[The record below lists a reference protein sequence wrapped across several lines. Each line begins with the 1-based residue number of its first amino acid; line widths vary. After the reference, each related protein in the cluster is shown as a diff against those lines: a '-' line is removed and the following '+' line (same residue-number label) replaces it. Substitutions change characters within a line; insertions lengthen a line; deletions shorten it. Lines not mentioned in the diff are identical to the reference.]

1 MRGGPLA
8 RINSGADVLGGRG
21 DIFHG
26 GVEGMD
32 RYAGRG
38 VRIMLWRHV
47 EARRTSGESERGRRG
62 GEGCGER
69 TERIIR
75 EREK

>member
-1 MRGGPLA
+1 MWGGPLA

-26 GVEGMD
+26 VEGMD
-32 RYAGRG
+32 RHAARG

-47 EARRTSGESERGRRG
+47 EARRTSGESESESERG
-62 GEGCGER
+62 
-69 TERIIR
+69 
-75 EREK
+75 